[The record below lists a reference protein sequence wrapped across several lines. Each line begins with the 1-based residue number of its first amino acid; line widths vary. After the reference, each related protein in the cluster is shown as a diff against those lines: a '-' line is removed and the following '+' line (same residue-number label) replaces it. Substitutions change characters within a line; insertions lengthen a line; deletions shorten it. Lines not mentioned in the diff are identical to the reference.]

1 MATEEDERKLNKLLQ
16 INGLKESLDN
26 LQNLASDQRSE
37 KAGIRSHI
45 AKLKQRLCEA
55 IKDPEKIFA
64 AIAGVLGL
72 MGQLMPLGLPFTFAS
87 AGIKG
92 LLMLFTFLSK
102 KSSKMKVIEQQTYL
116 DADTQKKVFA
126 VHSALSSSLHYLKS
140 IHQRKLNAHEID
152 IVLGQ
157 VPRDTG
163 TEFLGVLEYK
173 IKELQNGKTTKQTG
187 KKEKKETEEK
197 EEDTL
202 QRCNAIIAL
211 IDLYCVLSCLR
222 EFVMYYLVTLLAN
235 NRVPENITES
245 YLERREHFK
254 NNREAILKVLHEPE
268 AKDAS
273 VSAVFNLKTWPKLSQ
288 QLESR
293 PDLSDLIDRPW
304 NVVSAS
310 NDRFAM
316 FRCSPNTRKLFTLK
330 RYVRVKTFVENTETK
345 FLMKSEGNRDFTI
358 HLCEHDDFTWKMSG
372 DLLEASGTTQAE
384 QRVKFN
390 IVRLSNGN
398 VMFSSKNRPTCFV
411 KMENAKDDARLSVA
425 NNSFDET
432 CQWKLQVAII

>member
-1 MATEEDERKLNKLLQ
+1 MATEEDERKLNELLQ
-16 INGLKESLDN
+16 INGLKESLDY
-26 LQNLASDQRSE
+26 LQSLASDQRSE

-45 AKLKQRLCEA
+45 VKLKQHLCEA
-55 IKDPEKIFA
+55 IKDPENIFA
-64 AIAGVLGL
+64 AVAAVLEL
-72 MGQLMPLGLPFTFAS
+72 MGKIIPFGLPFTLAS
-87 AGIKG
+87 VAITG
-92 LLMLFTFLSK
+92 LLILFKFLSK

-116 DADTQKKVFA
+116 EADIQKKAFA
-126 VHSALSSSLHYLKS
+126 VHSALSSSLHYLKG
-140 IHQRKLNAHEID
+140 IHQRKLNDHEID

-157 VPRDTG
+157 VPRETG

-173 IKELQNGKTTKQTG
+173 IKEFQNGKANKQKG

-202 QRCNAIIAL
+202 KRCNAIIAL

-235 NRVPENITES
+235 NRVPEKITES

-254 NNREAILKVLHEPE
+254 NSRESILKVLHDPE

-273 VSAVFNLKTWPKLSQ
+273 VSAVFNLNTWPKLSQ

-293 PDLSDLIDRPW
+293 PDLRDLIDRPW

-316 FRCSPNTRKLFTLK
+316 FRCSPKTRKLFTLT
-330 RYVRVKTFVENTETK
+330 RYVRVKTFVDNTETK
-345 FLMKSEGNRDFTI
+345 FLMQSEGNRDFTI

-372 DLLEASGTTQAE
+372 DLLEASRTTQAE

-432 CQWKLQVAII
+432 CQWKLL